1 MTRGYPT
8 VPARPAFERAVLTA
22 IGYADYSRDWEKLAS
37 TGAGN
42 DAIIALLE
50 ARGRF
55 SPFNVDRRECRFEI
69 VRGKPCLW
77 YGGKCLGGLWLL
89 DRIREIVGID

>member
-1 MTRGYPT
+1 MTHGYLPRDT
-8 VPARPAFERAVLTA
+8 RPAFERAVLTA
-22 IGYADYSRDWEKLAS
+22 IGYADYSRDWEKLAT

-42 DAIIALLE
+42 EAIIALLE

-55 SPFNVDRRECRFEI
+55 SPFNVERRECRLEI

-77 YGGKCLGGLWLL
+77 YGGKCLGGPWLL
-89 DRIREIVGID
+89 DRIREIVGIA